1 MDKFTTHEAQIKKS
15 KSNQF
20 KGYRK
25 RGEKTYIKHEVNVPI
40 EKKLKKLSRE
50 EKNVSRNYVLFRKWR
65 FQDLKSLTNC
75 LTTAIMW

>member
-1 MDKFTTHEAQIKKS
+1 MDSCTTLKALTKKV
-15 KSNQF
+15 KSNRS